1 MLPSHRLAS
10 GAEEKIV
17 RVFEST
23 KNFLQNLSNLSKL
36 NVDSECS
43 SKVRFYRIWKWIW
56 YISKI
61 LLTIIC
67 VQIWHMSVILVRTLC
82 NQIFSRMCT
91 KLQDWWQN
99 KICWIITLQVA
110 QGASVPSLGLS
121 NKAVDYTGDVQ
132 PERTSEKDRHVK
144 DQANNLH

>member
-43 SKVRFYRIWKWIW
+43 SKVRFLSDLKMILIYFKD
-56 YISKI
+56 
-61 LLTIIC
+61 LLTIIR
-67 VQIWHMSVILVRTLC
+67 VQMWHMSVILVRTLC
-82 NQIFSRMCT
+82 NKIFST
-91 KLQDWWQN
+91 LSAQN
-99 KICWIITLQVA
+99 YRI
-110 QGASVPSLGLS
+110 
-121 NKAVDYTGDVQ
+121 D
-132 PERTSEKDRHVK
+132 DRIKFVE
-144 DQANNLH
+144 

>member
-43 SKVRFYRIWKWIW
+43 SKVRFLSDSEMILI
-56 YISKI
+56 YIKDFAHHYSRPN
-61 LLTIIC
+61 
-67 VQIWHMSVILVRTLC
+67 VAHEC
-82 NQIFSRMCT
+82 NFS
-91 KLQDWWQN
+91 
-99 KICWIITLQVA
+99 
-110 QGASVPSLGLS
+110 S
-121 NKAVDYTGDVQ
+121 YTV
-132 PERTSEKDRHVK
+132 
-144 DQANNLH
+144 